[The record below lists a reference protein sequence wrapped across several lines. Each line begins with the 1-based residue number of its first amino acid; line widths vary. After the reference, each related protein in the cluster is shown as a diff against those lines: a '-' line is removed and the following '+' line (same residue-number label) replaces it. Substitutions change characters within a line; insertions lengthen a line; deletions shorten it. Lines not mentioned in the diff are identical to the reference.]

1 MHAANAL
8 PVQPVLQRRGVEIF
22 GLAQHI
28 VANTD
33 MLQRYRPPNAGAD
46 RFGKSL
52 FGGKPFGQ
60 KNRRPHGSGKLR
72 QFHRM
77 QDTFGKR
84 TAVFLMQLFNTLHI
98 GQIGTYSVNHLHPF
112 LPFARHSLSIFQ
124 AV

>member
-60 KNRRPHGSGKLR
+60 KNRRPYGGGKLR
-72 QFHRM
+72 QFHRL
-77 QDTFGKR
+77 QDTVGK
-84 TAVFLMQLFNTLHI
+84 
-98 GQIGTYSVNHLHPF
+98 
-112 LPFARHSLSIFQ
+112 Q